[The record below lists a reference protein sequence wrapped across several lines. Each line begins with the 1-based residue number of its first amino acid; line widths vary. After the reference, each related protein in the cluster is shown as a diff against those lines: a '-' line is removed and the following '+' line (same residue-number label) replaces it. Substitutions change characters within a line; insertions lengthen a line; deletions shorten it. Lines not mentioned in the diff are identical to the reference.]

1 MSSINVSGGSERK
14 KLDLKNKAIAKYK
27 YKNNRFEI
35 IVNPDLAF
43 KLKTKQITEE
53 DVPILEILE
62 IDAVFSDAGKG
73 QRASS
78 DELIEAFETEDEL
91 AVAKIILKK
100 GELQLTQAQRKELAD
115 KKRKQIINFISKH
128 AVDPKLNVP
137 HPPARIENALEVGNI
152 KIDPYDNVDS
162 QIRRVVKELQTI
174 LPMKLEQIKL
184 AVKMPAEYAGKGYG
198 VVKKYGDLK
207 QEQYTNDGS
216 WICVLEFPAG
226 RQPEFM
232 EKIEELCKGRAEIKV
247 MERSQFAF

>member
-1 MSSINVSGGSERK
+1 MSMNTSGGFERK
-14 KLDLKNKAIAKYK
+14 RLDLKNKAIAKYK
-27 YKNNRFEI
+27 HKNNKFEI

-43 KLKTKQITEE
+43 KLKMKQITEE

-62 IDAVFSDAGKG
+62 IDTVFSDASKG
-73 QRASS
+73 LKAPA
-78 DELIEAFETEDEL
+78 DELFDAFDTEDEL

-115 KKRKQIINFISKH
+115 NKRKQIINFISKH
-128 AVDPKLNVP
+128 AVDPKLNIP

-162 QIRRVVKELQTI
+162 QIRRVVQQLQTI
-174 LPMKLEQIKL
+174 LPMKLEQVKL

-198 VVKKYGDLK
+198 VVKRFGDIK
-207 QEQYTNDGS
+207 QEQYTQDGN

-247 MERSQFAF
+247 MERAQFAF

>member
-1 MSSINVSGGSERK
+1 MSGGGSGIERK

-27 YKNNRFEI
+27 YKNHRFEI

-43 KLKTKQITEE
+43 KLKMKQINEE

-73 QRASS
+73 QRAGT
-78 DELIEAFETEDEL
+78 DELLEAFETEDEL
-91 AVAKIILKK
+91 AVARQILKK

-115 KKRKQIINFISKH
+115 NKRRQIINFISKH
-128 AVDPKLNVP
+128 AVDPKLNIP
-137 HPPARIENALEVGNI
+137 HPPARIENALEVGKI

-162 QIRRVVKELQTI
+162 QIKRVVKELQTL
-174 LPMKLEQIKL
+174 LPMKLEQVKL

-198 VVKKYGDLK
+198 VVKRFGDIQ
-207 QEQYTNDGS
+207 QEQYSQDGS
-216 WICVLEFPAG
+216 WICIVGFPAG

-247 MERSQFAF
+247 MERSQFSF